1 MSPLAVNN
9 AMIAIILLLFL
20 PSPISC
26 FASWLKCNRQL
37 EADEVI
43 MNNKVRHADEENNAP
58 VIKLAIYDESGTTR
72 VDVHSDA
79 GDEGAIVWIDSDDT
93 LMSFKIGLDQSTTS
107 DLSDIQYVVET
118 TPFHASPSPRPAPA
132 PNVPTINSNNKQSQ
146 NAKRSSFTGASG
158 GGGLLCSGKRAHAR
172 GKKSYV
178 NYTLVPKKGRRKTDE
193 DGTIAEVWAGWSEY
207 HGAVTLTP
215 RIIFKRKE
223 SPASEVGQ
231 DTQGEL

>member
-1 MSPLAVNN
+1 MTPLAVNN
-9 AMIAIILLLFL
+9 AMIAIILVLFL
-20 PSPISC
+20 PSPISG

-43 MNNKVRHADEENNAP
+43 MNNKVRHPDEENDAP
-58 VIKLAIYDESGTTR
+58 VIKLAIYDESGNTR
-72 VDVHSDA
+72 VDIHSDA
-79 GDEGAIVWIDSDDT
+79 GDDGAIVWIDSDDT
-93 LMSFKIGLDQSTTS
+93 LMTFKIGLDQSTTS

-118 TPFHASPSPRPAPA
+118 TPFHTSPSPRPAPA
-132 PNVPTINSNNKQSQ
+132 PNVPTINSNNKKSY
-146 NAKRSSFTGASG
+146 SSFTGASDS
-158 GGGLLCSGKRAHAR
+158 GGLLCNGKRAHTR

-178 NYTLVPKKGRRKTDE
+178 NYTLVPKKGRRHTDE
-193 DGTIAEVWAGWSEY
+193 DGTIAEIWAGWSEY

-231 DTQGEL
+231 DYQEEL